1 MGNLLF
7 CHHKDHDGAVKSWRK
22 GRKEEVEA
30 RPLPLTGKQ
39 PQQIGA
45 ADHLGFLGAI
55 SLQRMSQP
63 HHSHHHNPFGQ
74 YFHRYR
80 RTGKE
85 HGEEEKKK
93 KSKSKVSSKSASK
106 VTAPSIDN
114 NNNNKNNSKF
124 VSCSGLAYNSVA
136 SSKSTTTVF
145 PSSFS
150 NLNNKPDH
158 PNHQQQQ
165 QPKQQLLPNRS
176 LSLQPPVTLSSCP
189 MISRQE
195 FSIRHRKY
203 PPLPSVPGGRTP
215 TLKVPTLKKMMMSSS
230 PASSSSSFHRSVS
243 LGGRGGPAAAA
254 AANVHS
260 GKSLATNRGHQSFK
274 SSSSSSTPM
283 NKTMTPGKPSL
294 VARKR

>member
-1 MGNLLF
+1 M
-7 CHHKDHDGAVKSWRK
+7 
-22 GRKEEVEA
+22 
-30 RPLPLTGKQ
+30 PLTGKQ

-45 ADHLGFLGAI
+45 ADHQLGFLGAI
-55 SLQRMSQP
+55 SHQRMSQP

-80 RTGKE
+80 RKKE
-85 HGEEEKKK
+85 HGEE
-93 KSKSKVSSKSASK
+93 KSKNKVSSKSASK
-106 VTAPSIDN
+106 VTASIDN
-114 NNNNKNNSKF
+114 KNSNSSSSSKF
-124 VSCSGLAYNSVA
+124 VSCSGLAYNSVAA

-150 NLNNKPDH
+150 NLNNRADH
-158 PNHQQQQ
+158 PNQQQQ
-165 QPKQQLLPNRS
+165 QPKQPLLPNRS

-195 FSIRHRKY
+195 LSIRHRKY
-203 PPLPSVPGGRTP
+203 PPLPSVPGGRTS
-215 TLKVPTLKKMMMSSS
+215 TLKVPTLKKMMMSNS
-230 PASSSSSFHRSVS
+230 PASSSFHRSVS
-243 LGGRGGPAAAA
+243 LGGPGP

-260 GKSLATNRGHQSFK
+260 KKMANNKGHQSFK
-274 SSSSSSTPM
+274 SSFSSSIPM

>member
-7 CHHKDHDGAVKSWRK
+7 CHHHKDHDGAAVKSWRK
-22 GRKEEVEA
+22 GRKEEVEP

-55 SLQRMSQP
+55 SHQRMSQP

-80 RTGKE
+80 RTKNERG
-85 HGEEEKKK
+85 EKKK
-93 KSKSKVSSKSASK
+93 DKVSSKSASK
-106 VTAPSIDN
+106 VTAPSTD
-114 NNNNKNNSKF
+114 NNNKNNSKF

-136 SSKSTTTVF
+136 VSSKSTTTVF

-150 NLNNKPDH
+150 NLNNRADH
-158 PNHQQQQ
+158 PNQQQQ

-195 FSIRHRKY
+195 LSIRHRKY

-230 PASSSSSFHRSVS
+230 PASSSFHRSVS
-243 LGGRGGPAAAA
+243 LGGPGP

-260 GKSLATNRGHQSFK
+260 KKMANNKGHQSFK
-274 SSSSSSTPM
+274 SSPSSIPM

>member
-7 CHHKDHDGAVKSWRK
+7 CHHKNHDNAVKSWRK

-45 ADHLGFLGAI
+45 ADHHLGFLGAI
-55 SLQRMSQP
+55 SHQRMSQP

-80 RTGKE
+80 RTKNERG
-85 HGEEEKKK
+85 EKKK
-93 KSKSKVSSKSASK
+93 DKVSSKSASK

-114 NNNNKNNSKF
+114 INKNSSSKF

-136 SSKSTTTVF
+136 ASSKSTTVF

-150 NLNNKPDH
+150 NLNNRADH
-158 PNHQQQQ
+158 PKEQ
-165 QPKQQLLPNRS
+165 QPKLLLPNRS

-195 FSIRHRKY
+195 LSIRHRKY

-215 TLKVPTLKKMMMSSS
+215 TLKVPLKKMMSSS

-243 LGGRGGPAAAA
+243 LGGRGGPGPAA

-260 GKSLATNRGHQSFK
+260 GKTTLATNRGHQSFK
-274 SSSSSSTPM
+274 SSSSSSIPM